1 MSSDDVSWTR
11 LPLGAD
17 VVQLLLP
24 HRRPFLLVDRI
35 DGIVLGEQPMLRAR
49 KWITANEPV
58 LEGHFPGFTL
68 WPGVYTIEGLG
79 QTTNLLTLLRALLAG
94 ARADGVAVEKVFAAL
109 RAIDRGASGAPRQ
122 PTAEQQRLFAAIG
135 APRSRIGYA
144 GAIDVKLIEPV
155 FAGCV
160 LEYRVALTR
169 EVGNVQHHEVEARV
183 DDRPVA
189 RGSITSATP

>member
-1 MSSDDVSWTR
+1 MIDGEIPWTK
-11 LPLGAD
+11 LALGAD

-35 DGIVLGEQPMLRAR
+35 DGIVLGAQPMLRAR
-49 KWITANEPV
+49 KWISANEPV

-79 QTTNLLTLLRALLAG
+79 QTTNLLTLLRSLIDAAS
-94 ARADGVAVEKVFAAL
+94 AENIPAEKVLATL
-109 RAIDRGASGAPRQ
+109 RAVDRGGRGAPRA
-122 PTAEQQRLFAAIG
+122 PSADEQRLIAALG
-135 APRSRIGYA
+135 APQTRIGYA

-160 LEYRVALTR
+160 LEYRVSLSR
-169 EVGNVQHHEVEARV
+169 VMGNVQHHEVEARV

-189 RGSITSATP
+189 RGSITSATR